1 MQIEKALCLLLR
13 VDLALSCFFIFESSD
28 NEHNCSCGI
37 SMLLGEGTF
46 HSFKSWLRA
55 VSTLKRK

>member
-37 SMLLGEGTF
+37 SMLL
-46 HSFKSWLRA
+46 
-55 VSTLKRK
+55 